1 MKQFIIAALVLFTFF
16 AVKAQQLPSSAGGDK
31 NLSYKIIS
39 SVNKTWGYD
48 IYNNGK
54 LFIHQPSI
62 PALPGNTG
70 FKVKADAEKVAQLV
84 ISKVKKGEMPPTLTT
99 QELTALNVLK

>member
-1 MKQFIIAALVLFTFF
+1 MKQFIIVVLILFTFF
-16 AVKAQQLPSSAGGDK
+16 AVKAQQLPSSAENK

-39 SVNKTWGYD
+39 SINKTWGYD

-54 LFIHQPSI
+54 LIIHQPSI

-70 FKVKADAEKVAQLV
+70 FKAKPDAEKVAQLV
-84 ISKVKKGEMPPTLTT
+84 INKVKKGEMPPTVTT

>member
-1 MKQFIIAALVLFTFF
+1 MKQFIIVVLILFTCF
-16 AVKAQQLPSSAGGDK
+16 AVKAQQLPSSAENK

-39 SVNKTWGYD
+39 SINKTWGYD

-54 LFIHQPSI
+54 LIIHQPAI

-70 FKVKADAEKVAQLV
+70 FKTKPEAEKVAQLV
-84 ISKVKKGEMPPTLTT
+84 ISKVKKGEMPPTVTT
-99 QELTALNVLK
+99 QELIALNVLK

>member
-1 MKQFIIAALVLFTFF
+1 MKQFIIAAIVLFTFF
-16 AVKAQQLPSSAGGDK
+16 AVKAQQLPSSAENK

-70 FKVKADAEKVAQLV
+70 FKAKSDAEKVAQLV
-84 ISKVKKGEMPPTLTT
+84 ISKVKKGEMPPTVSI
-99 QELTALNVLK
+99 EEMKKLNVLN